1 MKNFSGFDKGELEKL
16 EKLLNFK
23 NSLDKKK
30 LKNIYKNVK
39 EKFKSEDLSLVTA
52 ALFAIYLESEII
64 KWESAKRK
72 VVDLDSR
79 FSLYASNVLLNL
91 FKKKVEDAAVT
102 DEQVDMYINIGKD
115 KKVFPQDL
123 LRFICEN
130 SLIKPYQVNNI
141 RIFETYSFFK
151 IPNELQDKVII
162 SLSGK
167 IFRGKNIIVN
177 LGKKQN

>member
-64 KWESAKRK
+64 K
-72 VVDLDSR
+72 LDGGWR
-79 FSLYASNVLLNL
+79 
-91 FKKKVEDAAVT
+91 
-102 DEQVDMYINIGKD
+102 
-115 KKVFPQDL
+115 
-123 LRFICEN
+123 
-130 SLIKPYQVNNI
+130 
-141 RIFETYSFFK
+141 
-151 IPNELQDKVII
+151 
-162 SLSGK
+162 
-167 IFRGKNIIVN
+167 
-177 LGKKQN
+177 